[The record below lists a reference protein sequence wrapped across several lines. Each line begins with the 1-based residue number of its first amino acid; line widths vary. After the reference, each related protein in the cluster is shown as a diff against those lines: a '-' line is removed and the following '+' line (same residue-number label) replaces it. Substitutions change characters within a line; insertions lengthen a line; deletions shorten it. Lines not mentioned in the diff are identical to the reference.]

1 MSDRVN
7 PQLEILLPVY
17 NESDIL
23 EENVGR
29 VLRYFD
35 AQKKRDYK
43 LTIIDNGS
51 TDRTPEVSK
60 ALCGKF
66 AGRVGM
72 LRLDVKGRGR
82 ALRYGFLQSKAQIV
96 GYMDIDLS
104 SDLRAFDEFY
114 TAILD
119 GCDIVVGTRL
129 AQGSCVTRSF
139 FRKILSCAYNA
150 LVKRILKLGVTDAQ
164 CGFKLMRRGPVL
176 GILPFVK
183 SDRWCFDTELLFFSL
198 KKGLKVKEVP
208 LSWQERDRGRSKVR
222 IVPYV
227 FEGFGT
233 VIRLAMS
240 ANSFR

>member
-1 MSDRVN
+1 MSAL
-7 PQLEILLPVY
+7 QLEILLPVY

-29 VLRYFD
+29 VVRYLD
-35 AQKKRDYK
+35 AEKKWDYR
-43 LTIIDNGS
+43 LMIVDNGS

-60 ALCGKF
+60 AVCGKF

-72 LRLDVKGRGR
+72 LRLDAKGRGR
-82 ALRYGFLQSKAQIV
+82 ALRYGLLQSKAQIV

-104 SDLRAFDEFY
+104 GDLRAFDELY
-114 TAILD
+114 AAIAE
-119 GCDIVVGTRL
+119 GCDIAVGTRL
-129 AQGSCVTRSF
+129 ARGSCVTRSP
-139 FRKILSCAYNA
+139 FRKALSCGYNV
-150 LVKRILKLGVTDAQ
+150 LVKKILKIDVSDAQ
-164 CGFKLMRRGPVL
+164 CGFKLVRRGPVL

-183 SDRWCFDTELLFFSL
+183 SDHWCFDTELLFFAL

-208 LSWQERDRGRSKVR
+208 LSWQERDKGRSTVR

-227 FEGFGT
+227 FEGLGT